1 MDMKKIEKA
10 RPVIAAVVIL
20 SILGFWLV
28 PKLFKGDKGITA
40 SGTVEVR
47 EVDVASRISSRV
59 ASLNVE
65 EGASVAKGQLLAV
78 LDDSIVSAQRDA
90 AAAMYKNSADIYNR
104 SKNMF
109 ETSSISQQQFDL
121 SRTNYISASSQL
133 KQAEVMTEE
142 ALLKAPW
149 DGVILKKYVEVGEL
163 VSPNSPLF
171 TLGDLGIA
179 KVTIYVPLK
188 EMEVINYGD
197 EVKVSID
204 ALDKKVFTGKV
215 TFISSQAEFTP
226 KNVQTKD
233 ERIKEVF
240 QVEVT
245 VPNPE
250 HILKPGIPADVEIIT
265 NSKSQI
271 PNKK

>member
-1 MDMKKIEKA
+1 MDMEKVKKA
-10 RPVIAAVVIL
+10 RPIIAAMVIL
-20 SILGFWLV
+20 TALGIWLL
-28 PKLFKGDKGITA
+28 PKMFNKEKGILA

-59 ASLNVE
+59 TSLSVD
-65 EGASVAKGQLLAV
+65 EGASVTKGQLLAA
-78 LDDSIVSAQRDA
+78 LDDSIVAAQKDA
-90 AAAMYKNSADIYNR
+90 AAAMFKNSQDIYNR

-109 ETSSISQQQFDL
+109 EASSISQQQFDL
-121 SRTNYISASSQL
+121 SRANFISAASQL
-133 KQAEVMTEE
+133 KQAEVMTQE
-142 ALLKAPW
+142 ASVTAPW

-163 VSPNSPLF
+163 VSPSSPLF
-171 TLGDLGIA
+171 TLGDLGTA

-188 EMEVINYGD
+188 EMEMIKYGD
-197 EVKVSID
+197 DVKVKID
-204 ALDKKVFTGKV
+204 ALDKKEFTGKI

-240 QVEVT
+240 EIQVT

-250 HILKPGIPADVEIIT
+250 HILKPGIPADVEI
-265 NSKSQI
+265 KM
-271 PNKK
+271 